1 MEPVSIVGLAAA
13 IQQLVTAIY
22 QVGQGV
28 REAKKE
34 MNQLC
39 SELLALKAALEHVQ
53 LNLGHQN
60 DTGVGSEDPQS
71 ILSSSNLNT
80 PDFKNMLASTNAIL
94 QDLLA
99 RLHPNSSRFKSSLQR
114 ISWVLM
120 KEDIKR
126 DTQRLERSKTWFILA
141 TTSESA

>member
-1 MEPVSIVGLAAA
+1 MEPVSIVGLVAA

-39 SELLALKAALEHVQ
+39 SELLALNAALEHVQ

>member
-28 REAKKE
+28 REAKRE

-53 LNLGHQN
+53 LNLGQQN

-71 ILSSSNLNT
+71 MLSSSNLNT

>member
-1 MEPVSIVGLAAA
+1 MEPVSIVGLVAA

-28 REAKKE
+28 REAKRE

-53 LNLGHQN
+53 LNLGQQN

-71 ILSSSNLNT
+71 MLSSSNLNT

>member
-28 REAKKE
+28 REAKRE

-53 LNLGHQN
+53 LNLGQQN

-99 RLHPNSSRFKSSLQR
+99 RLQPNSSRFKSSLQR